1 MEDVVILVVVGG
13 CIGVMVVGG
22 RVASG
27 FTANTK
33 ANENCLEYFLVQNG
47 VW

>member
-1 MEDVVILVVVGG
+1 MDDVDKLVVVGG
-13 CIGVMVVGG
+13 CIGVVVVGG

-47 VW
+47 AW